1 MINENFV
8 LHINRDFVVVRHFD
22 EKLFQM
28 KSNCKKREKADPR
41 IDILNTIVFTMTQD
55 PTLEEKVEYI
65 SINDSTPEEQGPV
78 VPHERQIVDQV
89 ITIWKEDPA
98 TENLGVPKLHAIVKQ
113 KHPNWTVSEKRV
125 KQLLKKF
132 GLLTNQEQYTYAKDI
147 KSELTPDI
155 ELPPKVQVVMT
166 SKRGKCLYAK
176 KPINKGELIWSE
188 TPLFFVPP
196 LANVHLVEHGSA
208 CANCGI
214 LLQQTEMKTVLK
226 GLDCDVCSEVW
237 CSKKCKQM
245 DAQLHG
251 ATKHNVFNP
260 NAKKPKIIDS
270 NAFLELQEYCLKE
283 SWNALYAITLIC
295 ANMLLDK
302 LGTKQKQFNA
312 MARVSQDVRYKALD
326 SGGGTFDNMNG
337 GALFVQEQQETL
349 WKEGYER
356 FLRVFPKNFVSYKDF
371 LYMMGTYNINN
382 LDSNVFLTQS
392 HLNHNC
398 DPNTTV
404 DTALDRISGLKVF
417 AKRDI
422 KEGEELTTTYVNP
435 SHTLNQRQ
443 RELRVNWGFI
453 CACEKCKSDARTTE
467 RRKSSSSSKKQ
478 DAKNIRNML
487 KETKEQ
493 VGDGGIELE
502 IPHEVNGER
511 RKSVRFDETV
521 VAVNN

>member
-1 MINENFV
+1 
-8 LHINRDFVVVRHFD
+8 
-22 EKLFQM
+22 
-28 KSNCKKREKADPR
+28 
-41 IDILNTIVFTMTQD
+41 
-55 PTLEEKVEYI
+55 
-65 SINDSTPEEQGPV
+65 
-78 VPHERQIVDQV
+78 
-89 ITIWKEDPA
+89 
-98 TENLGVPKLHAIVKQ
+98 
-113 KHPNWTVSEKRV
+113 
-125 KQLLKKF
+125 
-132 GLLTNQEQYTYAKDI
+132 
-147 KSELTPDI
+147 
-155 ELPPKVQVVMT
+155 
-166 SKRGKCLYAK
+166 
-176 KPINKGELIWSE
+176 
-188 TPLFFVPP
+188 
-196 LANVHLVEHGSA
+196 
-208 CANCGI
+208 
-214 LLQQTEMKTVLK
+214 MKTVLK
-226 GLDCDVCSEVW
+226 GLDCDVCAEVW
-237 CSKKCKQM
+237 CSKKCKQI
-245 DAQLHG
+245 DSQLHG

-260 NAKKPKIIDS
+260 NSKKPKIIDS

-283 SWNALYAITLIC
+283 SWNALYAIALIY
-295 ANMLLDK
+295 ANIVLDK
-302 LGTKQKQFNA
+302 LGVKQKQFNA

-349 WKEGYER
+349 WKEGYEK
-356 FLRVFPKNFVSYKDF
+356 FLRVFPKNTISYKEF

-382 LDSNVFLTQS
+382 LDSSVYLTQS

-435 SHTLNQRQ
+435 SHTLHQRQ

-453 CACEKCKSDARTTE
+453 CACDKCKSDANATG
-467 RRKSSSSSKKQ
+467 RRKSSSASKKQ

-493 VGDGGIELE
+493 VGEDGEIELD
-502 IPHEVNGER
+502 IPPHEFNGER